1 MRMPIEDFRNLT
13 RVVLTID
20 IGYSCSGTRPQIL
33 AKQALSVRFVAQH
46 CSQLVTFEMTPH
58 LPGCFGDLG
67 PSFWDRK
74 SIVAAKVVRP
84 LVKALTYMSAE
95 CKFLEVVKIPRAIS
109 YVLGMNTEDR
119 WPYLHGAVWH
129 EVALKE
135 TSPWLRKEAVKAWAK
150 RTLHL
155 LRTEGPI
162 WDTAML

>member
-1 MRMPIEDFRNLT
+1 MRIPIEDFRNLT
-13 RVVLTID
+13 KVVLTID
-20 IGYSCSGTRPQIL
+20 IGYSTSGTRPQIL

-46 CSQLVTFEMTPH
+46 CPQLVTFEMTPH

-74 SIVAAKVVRP
+74 SIVAAKAVRP
-84 LVKALTYMSAE
+84 LVKALAYMSVE
-95 CKFLEVVKIPRAIS
+95 CKFLEVIKMPRAIS
-109 YVLGMNTEDR
+109 YVLGNNTKDR
-119 WPYLHGAVWH
+119 WPYLHGAIWP

-135 TSPWLRKEAVKAWAK
+135 TSPWLRKKAVKAWAK

-155 LRTEGPI
+155 LRTEGSI